1 MTDPFDTA
9 PPIPRR
15 TSADVRRSFID
26 FFREKGE
33 HTFWPSSPVVPVD
46 DPTLL
51 FTNAGMNQFKPLFL
65 GQADPGTDFGKLRAA
80 ANSQKCIRAGGKHND
95 LDDVGKDTYHHT
107 FFEMLGN
114 WSFGGYFKREAIDWA
129 WELLTGVYQIPADRL
144 YATYFQGDPAAGLE
158 PDDEAKEHWLRHLPP
173 GRVLPGDAKDNFWEM
188 GETGPCGPCSEIHYD
203 RVGGR
208 NAAAYVNTDD
218 ANVIEV
224 WNLVFIQFDRQ
235 QDGSL
240 KNLPAKHVDTGMGL
254 ERLTSILQNVRSN
267 YDTDLFTPIFAAIE
281 RSTGAREY
289 RGKLGAADADGVDTA
304 YRVVADHARTL
315 TFAITDGATP
325 SNEGRGYVLRRILRR
340 AVRYGR
346 QMLGAKT
353 GFLADLVPVIV
364 DHMGEAFPE
373 LRARPERVREIIL
386 EEEESFGR
394 TLDKGLDLFLGIAGT
409 VFNKR
414 AIERRE
420 TTGLDRPHPDILWID
435 GQVLLQWFNKK
446 GELAWEKPIQHCSQ
460 AEIQGALGTGLVVS
474 GEDAFKLYDT
484 YGFPLDLTQLM
495 AEERGLSVD
504 VAGYEKCMAEQKERS
519 RQGGKTRASEGLALD
534 ADAIVRLRGMNIP
547 GTDDSPKHTS
557 ELIRA
562 TVRAIWNGHSF
573 DQHAG
578 GMSHALKPVGV
589 VLDKT
594 CCYAEAGGQVAD
606 HATITDTT
614 DHRDSKP
621 GTTFR
626 VEDVRA
632 FGEYILHTGTVQ
644 GGELRVGDG
653 VLVKLDTRRRNPTMA
668 NHTATHMLNLGLR
681 AVLGEGVE
689 QKGSLVEPER
699 LRFDFSHNK
708 PVTPDEAKQVEQIVA
723 RQIEQDLTVYTA
735 MAPLAEARQINGVRA
750 VFGEAYPDPVRVVC
764 VGQPVEDLLASPAN
778 PAWRELSVEFCGG
791 THLGSAGEAQHFALV
806 HETGIAKGIRRVEAL
821 TGTAAEAAHATAD
834 QLAARIAAAGKLD
847 AAALSEELPVVS
859 GEIDQLT
866 MPIWRK
872 EELRE
877 AAAGLVEKLKAAQ
890 KGAAKELRA
899 RAVELARRIAESA
912 KASLDHV
919 VVTSID
925 EVAGDREALT
935 AAAQTIHD
943 NHPGSAV
950 MLFNVHEGKVVM
962 LASVPDELVK
972 RGLKAGDWI
981 RETAPIVG
989 GKGGGR
995 PNQAQGAGSDPAKL
1009 REAVKH
1015 ARSYAT
1021 KTLMG

>member
-1 MTDPFDTA
+1 
-9 PPIPRR
+9 
-15 TSADVRRSFID
+15 
-26 FFREKGE
+26 
-33 HTFWPSSPVVPVD
+33 
-46 DPTLL
+46 
-51 FTNAGMNQFKPLFL
+51 
-65 GQADPGTDFGKLRAA
+65 
-80 ANSQKCIRAGGKHND
+80 
-95 LDDVGKDTYHHT
+95 
-107 FFEMLGN
+107 MLGN
-114 WSFGGYFKREAIDWA
+114 WSFGDYFKKEAIDWA
-129 WELLTGVYQIPADRL
+129 WELLTEVYRIPADRL
-144 YATYFQGDPAAGLE
+144 YATYFEGDEPSGLE
-158 PDDEAKEHWLRHLPP
+158 PDDEAREHWLRHLPP
-173 GRVLPGDAKDNFWEM
+173 ERVLPGDSKDNFWEM

-208 NAAAYVNTDD
+208 NAAAFVNTDD
-218 ANVIEV
+218 ANVIEI

-235 QDGSL
+235 ADGTL

-254 ERLTSILQNVRSN
+254 ERLTSVLQNTRSN

-281 RSTGAREY
+281 RSTGARGY
-289 RGKLGAADADGVDTA
+289 KGKLGAADADGVDTA

-340 AVRYGR
+340 GVRFGR
-346 QMLGAKT
+346 QMLGART

-364 DHMGEAFPE
+364 EHMGEAFPE
-373 LRARPERVREIIL
+373 LRARPERVRKIIR

-394 TLDKGLDLFLGIAGT
+394 TLDRGIKLFTSIAGDAIARQYWAEQRENP
-409 VFNKR
+409 VDEQIMLAVGGEYSFAPWLLGELDKR
-414 AIERRE
+414 STFPTPLYVVDESKFSFYR
-420 TTGLDRPHPDILWID
+420 
-435 GQVLLQWFNKK
+435 K
-446 GELAWEKPIQHCSQ
+446 GEEEPVQELEFRNFGPEVVKRLLKRSPIIPGDLAFQ
-460 AEIQGALGTGLVVS
+460 
-474 GEDAFKLYDT
+474 LYDT

-519 RQGGKTRASEGLALD
+519 RQGGKSKSTDALTLD
-534 ADAIVRLRGMNIP
+534 ADAIVRLRGMNIA
-547 GTDDSPKHTS
+547 GTDDSPKYTS
-557 ELIRA
+557 EMVRA

-578 GMSHALKPVGV
+578 GMSRALKPVGV
-589 VLDKT
+589 VLDRT

-621 GTTFR
+621 ETTFR

-632 FGEYILHTGTVQ
+632 FGEYVLHTGTVQ

-681 AVLGEGVE
+681 TVLGEGVE

-699 LRFDFSHNK
+699 LRFDFSHSK

-791 THLGSAGEAQHFALV
+791 THLGTGGQARHFALV

-821 TGTAAEAAHATAD
+821 TGTAAEAAHAAAD
-834 QLAARIAAAGKLD
+834 QVAARITAADTLD
-847 AAALSEELPVVS
+847 AAALAEEVPAIS

-872 EELRE
+872 EELRQL
-877 AAAGLVEKLKAAQ
+877 AAGLVEKLKAAQ

-899 RAVELARRIAESA
+899 RAVELARNIANSA

-919 VVTSID
+919 VVASID
-925 EVAGDREALT
+925 DLAGDREALA

-950 MLFNVHEGKVVM
+950 FLFSIDEGRVAM

-995 PNQAQGAGSDPAKL
+995 PNQAQGAGSDPSKL
-1009 REAVKH
+1009 RDAVKH
-1015 ARSYAT
+1015 ARAYAT
-1021 KTLMG
+1021 RTLMG